1 MDRRTIRT
9 KRAIINAFAELL
21 TIKDINEITIKEVAD
36 LADINRKTFYRY
48 YSGTHEIIEEIENE
62 IVSAF
67 EKELRDISPQ
77 EAMTNPYALFTR
89 LTAILNRDIDFYGN
103 LFRAKN
109 RENLSKKLAEI
120 LKGRMIDYYSSDSG
134 LSESTIGIAADFIF
148 SGMLA
153 VYRNWFHSDRSQPI
167 EEISQ
172 TISVLCFQG
181 INGLRGIPSPHS

>member
-21 TIKDINEITIKEVAD
+21 TIRDVSEITIKEVAE
-36 LADINRKTFYRY
+36 LADINRKTFYHY

-67 EKELRDISPQ
+67 EKELQHISPQ
-77 EAMTNPYALFTR
+77 EAMTDPYALFSR

-109 RENLSKKLAEI
+109 PENLSKKLTAL
-120 LKGRMIDYYSSDSG
+120 LKSRMIDYYAPDSG
-134 LSESTIGIAADFIF
+134 LSQDVIGIAADFIF

-153 VYRNWFHSDRSQPI
+153 VYRNWFLSDRTAPMD
-167 EEISQ
+167 EISQ

-181 INGLRGIPSPHS
+181 IHGLTGLPVPQE